1 MQLPSVVN
9 EKTQRSHRR
18 EMFWQ
23 VWLPLLAGVAL
34 CGVLLYL
41 LLAAGSASV
50 ERGAQAAVILLAVPV
65 IFMGIGLLVALLLL
79 NSSIDRLAKWLPQ
92 QTYRAQRAAQTV
104 SSGAQRTANALAA
117 PFVMLEAWGDAWRR
131 LWRRRG

>member
-1 MQLPSVVN
+1 MQLSASVN
-9 EKTQRSHRR
+9 EKTQRAHRR

-23 VWLPLLAGVAL
+23 VWLPLLAGVAV

-50 ERGAQAAVILLAVPV
+50 ERGAQTAVILLAVPV
-65 IFMGIGLLVALLLL
+65 IFLGIGLLVALLVL
-79 NSSIDRLAKWLPQ
+79 NSSIGKLARWLPM
-92 QTYRAQRAAQTV
+92 QTYRVQRAAESV
-104 SSGAQRTANALAA
+104 NSGAQQTANALAA
-117 PFVMLEAWGDAWRR
+117 PFVALEAWGDALRR